1 MRRTDGVGD
10 ESYYAAEIAVES
22 GFISGTVG
30 LPISDADLDEW
41 GQSRCL

>member
-1 MRRTDGVGD
+1 M
-10 ESYYAAEIAVES
+10 ES

-30 LPISDADLDEW
+30 LHISDADLDEW